1 MLPPA
6 PAPAPP
12 PPPILP
18 PAPPTFSTITA
29 WPRIGRIF
37 SAMMRAATSVEPPG
51 GNGTTSVIC
60 RDGKVCACAL
70 ARPATMASASA
81 PISFRMLFPRTG
93 FSLLLHFDAG
103 GFDDR
108 PPLVDLFLLVLGE
121 RLWRV
126 HVGGEELLPGVGQP
140 LVRRGVVARLDHR
153 FVEPGDDLLRRPLRH
168 PQRVPE
174 IKIESR
180 QSCLIRR

>member
-1 MLPPA
+1 MSMVYPSGAERAARPTAMLPPA
-6 PAPAPP
+6 PPW
-12 PPPILP
+12 
-18 PAPPTFSTITA
+18 FSMMTG

-37 SAMMRAATSVEPPG
+37 SAMMRGATSVEPPG
-51 GNGTTSVIC
+51 GNGTTKVIC

-81 PISFRMLFPRTG
+81 PISFRMFFPRTG

-108 PPLVDLFLLVLGE
+108 PPLVDLFLLVLAE
-121 RLWRV
+121 RLRRV

-140 LVRRGVVARLDHR
+140 LVRRGVVARLHYR
-153 FVEPGDDLLRRPLRH
+153 FVEPGDDLLRRILRH
-168 PQRVPE
+168 P
-174 IKIESR
+174 K
-180 QSCLIRR
+180 C